1 LISEGGEVYLNYY
14 VSVINKTVEYI
25 EDSISERL
33 TLAELSSKFNIS
45 DFHFNRMFKTVTGI
59 TLKQYILG
67 RKLIKAMEQLNSTTQ
82 PIIDIALD
90 LGFEYPEVFSRA
102 FKKQFGLSPA
112 CFRDDRPLL
121 KGIQKVNIVERDIV
135 NYRGVLALKGDT
147 ILLEDLM
154 LKGIL
159 VSTNIYASDFEK
171 NLRAKTEGFIMDSS
185 ADTNLIQD
193 TFYTVVS
200 CSGEDDGE
208 YTVFCGRKPADASKA
223 SYLQERIVPH
233 GWYVSFNYQGDMFN
247 IREAFIDDLYRW
259 IMVKEAEL
267 NPNGVGML
275 NIYENSYPRND
286 SVQILIPVKR
296 PV

>member
-1 LISEGGEVYLNYY
+1 LNYY

-33 TLAELSSKFNIS
+33 TLSELSSKFDIS

-67 RKLIKAMEQLNSTTQ
+67 RKLTKAMEQLKSTTQ

-112 CFRDDRPLL
+112 CFREGQSSL
-121 KGIQKVNIVERDIV
+121 KGIQKVSIVERDII
-135 NYRGVLALKGDT
+135 NYRGVLALKGST
-147 ILLEDLM
+147 ILLDDLM
-154 LKGIL
+154 LKGIS
-159 VSTNIYASDFEK
+159 VSANTYTSDFEQ
-171 NLRAKTEGFIMDSS
+171 NLRSKTEGFIMDSAVDIS
-185 ADTNLIQD
+185 LAQD

-200 CSGEDDGE
+200 CNGEDNEE
-208 YTVFCGRKPADASKA
+208 YTVFCGRKPVGVSQTMC
-223 SYLQERIVPH
+223 LQERIVPH
-233 GWYVSFNYQGDMFN
+233 GWYVSFKYQGDMFN

-267 NPNGVGML
+267 NPNGIGML
-275 NIYENSYPRND
+275 NIYENSYPQNS

-296 PV
+296 PI

>member
-1 LISEGGEVYLNYY
+1 LNYY
-14 VSVINKTVEYI
+14 VSVISKTVEYI
-25 EDSISERL
+25 EDSIGESL
-33 TLAELSSKFNIS
+33 TLSELSSKFDIS

-67 RKLIKAMEQLNSTTQ
+67 RKLTKAMEQLKSTKQ

-102 FKKQFGLSPA
+102 FKKQFGLSPT
-112 CFRDDRPLL
+112 CFREGRAPLM
-121 KGIQKVNIVERDIV
+121 GIQKASIVERDII

-147 ILLEDLM
+147 VLLDELL
-154 LKGIL
+154 LKGIS
-159 VSTNIYASDFEK
+159 VSTNIYADDFEQK
-171 NLRAKTEGFIMDSS
+171 LRSETESFIVEST
-185 ADTNLIQD
+185 ADTSLSQD

-200 CSGEDDGE
+200 CSGKEDGE
-208 YTVFCGRKPADASKA
+208 YTVFCGRNPVGVSEKA
-223 SYLQERIVPH
+223 YLQERVVPH
-233 GWYVSFNYQGDMFN
+233 GWYVSFNYLGDMFD

-267 NPNGVGML
+267 NPNGIGML
-275 NIYENSYPRND
+275 NIYESSYPQN
-286 SVQILIPVKR
+286 STVKILIPVKR

>member
-1 LISEGGEVYLNYY
+1 MNYY

-67 RKLIKAMEQLNSTTQ
+67 RKLTRAMEQLKSTTE

-112 CFRDDRPLL
+112 CFRDDRPSL

-135 NYRGVLALKGDT
+135 NYRGVLALKGNT
-147 ILLEDLM
+147 ILLDDLC

-159 VSTNIYASDFEK
+159 VSTNIYAGDFEK
-171 NLRAKTEGFIMDSS
+171 NLRVKTEGFIMDSS
-185 ADTNLIQD
+185 ADTSLIQD

-200 CSGEDDGE
+200 CNGEDNGE
-208 YTVFCGRKPADASKA
+208 YTVFCGRKPADASKTA
-223 SYLQERIVPH
+223 YLQERIVPH
-233 GWYVSFNYQGDMFN
+233 GWYVNFNYQGDMFN

-286 SVQILIPVKR
+286 FVQILIPVKR

>member
-25 EDSISERL
+25 EDSIGERL
-33 TLAELSSKFNIS
+33 TLAELSGKFNIS

-67 RKLIKAMEQLNSTTQ
+67 RKLTRAMEQLKSTTE

-112 CFRDDRPLL
+112 CFRDDRPSL

-135 NYRGVLALKGDT
+135 NYRGVLALKGNT
-147 ILLEDLM
+147 ILLDDLC

-159 VSTNIYASDFEK
+159 VSTNIYAGDFEK
-171 NLRAKTEGFIMDSS
+171 NLRVKTEGFIMDSS
-185 ADTNLIQD
+185 ADTSLIQD

-200 CSGEDDGE
+200 CNGEDNGE
-208 YTVFCGRKPADASKA
+208 YTVFCGRKPADASKTA
-223 SYLQERIVPH
+223 YLQERIVPH
-233 GWYVSFNYQGDMFN
+233 GWYVNFNYQGDMFN

-286 SVQILIPVKR
+286 FVQILIPVKR

>member
-1 LISEGGEVYLNYY
+1 MNYY

-25 EDSISERL
+25 EDSIGERL
-33 TLAELSSKFNIS
+33 TLAELSGKFNIS

-67 RKLIKAMEQLNSTTQ
+67 RKLTRAMEQLKSTTE

-112 CFRDDRPLL
+112 CFRDDRPSL

-135 NYRGVLALKGDT
+135 NYRGVLALKGNT
-147 ILLEDLM
+147 ILLDDLC

-159 VSTNIYASDFEK
+159 VSTNIYAGDFEK
-171 NLRAKTEGFIMDSS
+171 NLRVKTEGFIMDSS
-185 ADTNLIQD
+185 ADTSLIQD

-200 CSGEDDGE
+200 CNGEDNGE
-208 YTVFCGRKPADASKA
+208 YTVFCGRKPADASKTA
-223 SYLQERIVPH
+223 YLQERIVPH
-233 GWYVSFNYQGDMFN
+233 GWYVNFNYQGDMFN

-286 SVQILIPVKR
+286 FVQILIPVKR